1 MKKIIVMLV
10 PFIAVLFIVSKIN
23 IMPVQIA
30 EAQSCKILNANC
42 DNASDHSCCSG
53 LTCRQGISGEPSTS
67 SWKCRSNPTS
77 TPTRT
82 PTPTATRTPT
92 PTKTPTP
99 TPQKEWCHH
108 HDRSGC
114 DEEYVTHCDHDW
126 SEGRCPTPSPTLTPS
141 DDCKGDCIEVSITPT
156 QPAPTEAPKCHG
168 ESYTGDFCGFS
179 PEVSP
184 NRKVEPPKCS
194 VSLPKKPTL
203 RYSRKSNTVVGL
215 TWEENDENTTHW
227 SVSYGLTK
235 DNLPYGVPFL
245 PKDARSIEINGLSA
259 SNWWFELTRWN
270 GNECAV
276 YSDRIDP

>member
-1 MKKIIVMLV
+1 MNQKSLV
-10 PFIAVLFIVSKIN
+10 VILGVAVVILLGTTIYFATISNVSQPAPA
-23 IMPVQIA
+23 PV
-30 EAQSCKILNANC
+30 AQ
-42 DNASDHSCCSG
+42 
-53 LTCRQGISGEPSTS
+53 
-67 SWKCRSNPTS
+67 
-77 TPTRT
+77 
-82 PTPTATRTPT
+82 
-92 PTKTPTP
+92 
-99 TPQKEWCHH
+99 
-108 HDRSGC
+108 
-114 DEEYVTHCDHDW
+114 
-126 SEGRCPTPSPTLTPS
+126 
-141 DDCKGDCIEVSITPT
+141 TPT